1 MIHLRRGPIIDNQ
14 SNNESTLTKIGK
26 IYYNNLDELNSFV
39 SDELSAEKIDAIV
52 NFIKNYEIMKVDV
65 ITKVKNNFI
74 DIFNDKKSLI
84 WAFDIMIFLYK
95 DVLNMK
101 LNRNLDIFD
110 DYVSDIK
117 SIADINK
124 VDQITAKL
132 KQLLVSKE
140 KIKYNINVN
149 LLMDKLILKME
160 SGEVV

>member
-1 MIHLRRGPIIDNQ
+1 M
-14 SNNESTLTKIGK
+14 
-26 IYYNNLDELNSFV
+26 
-39 SDELSAEKIDAIV
+39 
-52 NFIKNYEIMKVDV
+52 
-65 ITKVKNNFI
+65 
-74 DIFNDKKSLI
+74 
-84 WAFDIMIFLYK
+84 YK